1 MKMYINIYIC
11 IADSLCY
18 IPKPIQHWKINY
30 ILINKL
36 IHYKLGG
43 KASTMFTH
51 LEWEVEIFTFHWYLE
66 ERGFF
71 FLPALKTELGS
82 KWWKGIGRG
91 SNNGHITKLHRF
103 QHKLPI
109 FAEKGKTKYS
119 ITEFLNF
126 KNSQQITVISLRKNE
141 NEKWKL
147 SATFLPCLARC
158 PMPSRHCLFRLHPSQ
173 SSLQITKRQRHHR
186 QNANSTTVLGLV
198 SLTSLIRQSPVPSN
212 HSDPSSRAPGNL

>member
-1 MKMYINIYIC
+1 
-11 IADSLCY
+11 
-18 IPKPIQHWKINY
+18 
-30 ILINKL
+30 
-36 IHYKLGG
+36 
-43 KASTMFTH
+43 MFTH

-71 FLPALKTELGS
+71 FLPVLKTELGS
-82 KWWKGIGRG
+82 KWWTGIGRG

-109 FAEKGKTKYS
+109 LAEKGKTKYS

-141 NEKWKL
+141 NEKL
-147 SATFLPCLARC
+147 C
-158 PMPSRHCLFRLHPSQ
+158 PTPSRHCLFGLHPSQ
-173 SSLQITKRQRHHR
+173 SGLQITKRQRDHR

-198 SLTSLIRQSPVPSN
+198 SQTSLVRQSPVPSN